1 MKHTVFFLLLLCGI
15 SLSAQEIIDNKGN
28 RIQSYP
34 VVTTIN
40 PAIQGL
46 VNQVSI
52 TNLENN
58 IRYMQDLGVR
68 DPVTNKAIAL
78 QTQNWL
84 RDKFESYGKLD
95 VSIHYF
101 LHEGDS
107 LSTGNV
113 VAIKKGSEFPNE
125 YILISSH
132 YDHNAGPGADD
143 NASGT
148 AGVLECAK
156 ILSQVETKRSIL
168 FIPFNCEEYGLVGS
182 FAYAQKCAAE
192 NRNILGVFNLDQIG
206 YFKPGTGE
214 IKMGVGYSSLSK
226 NLFDFYFQVANL
238 YLHQVPTFHFIKGDH
253 FNSDNT
259 SFIMHDYA
267 SLYISDSEYN
277 ADIPCY
283 HKACDTLGNG
293 VNSLDLVVAYVRAT
307 LAATAELANGWLPP
321 QNLSAISDLSKVM
334 ISWDKTP
341 ETSGY
346 KLYKNGTLLAE
357 TKEATYEDKEVVT
370 GKGYDYY
377 VKGINATTGVESAP
391 SNTDSIIFT
400 KPLTLPYEND
410 FEENSNGFVIRNGSW
425 VVRNHAYCSVLSNA
439 PVTMGG
445 TSWYFSDN
453 YSNIVD
459 LQWFPI
465 PASTED
471 ISVQFDYNR
480 NIGNSMIGYGYD
492 YLFNTVCY
500 LEITTDRKTWHKL
513 AKFRETSSSQYT
525 WDNFEIS
532 LNEYIGNEFV
542 QLRFRFESFGP
553 WTLKSI
559 KQLNIDNFKIDFT
572 YNAIPKYENPFFKEV
587 VIYPNPAN
595 GTFNIITHQ
604 EKSYEVIV
612 YDISGKIVFQQTEFQ
627 DGNIDL
633 SFLQKGSYILKVLN
647 DRHAVAKKIVI
658 Q

>member
-1 MKHTVFFLLLLCGI
+1 MKNTVFLLLLLCGI
-15 SLSAQEIIDNKGN
+15 SLSAQDIIDNKGN

-34 VVTTIN
+34 VVTAIN

-52 TNLENN
+52 TNLEDN
-58 IRYMQDLGVR
+58 IRYMQDLGIR
-68 DPVTNKAIAL
+68 DPVAHKEIAL

-84 RDKFESYGKLD
+84 RDKFESFGKLD

-101 LHEGDS
+101 LHGSDT

-113 VAIKKGSEFPNE
+113 VAVKKGSEFPDE

-156 ILSQVETKRSIL
+156 ILSQVETKRSIM

-192 NRNILGVFNLDQIG
+192 NRNIIGVFNLDQIG
-206 YFKPGTGE
+206 YFKPGTGN
-214 IKMGVGYSSLSK
+214 IKMGAGYSSLSK
-226 NLFDFYFQVANL
+226 NLFDFYSQVANL
-238 YLHQVPTFHFIKGDH
+238 YLPQIHTLHFTKGDH
-253 FNSDNT
+253 YNSDNT
-259 SFIMHDYA
+259 SFIMHDYP
-267 SLYISDSEYN
+267 SLYISDSEYDD
-277 ADIPCY
+277 DIPCY
-283 HKACDTLGNG
+283 HKACDTIGNG
-293 VNSLDLVVAYVRAT
+293 VNSLDLVVAYVQAT

-321 QNLSAISDLSKVM
+321 QNLSAVSDISKVM

-357 TKEATYEDKEVVT
+357 TKEATYDDKEVVT
-370 GKGYDYY
+370 GKGYAYY
-377 VKGINATTGVESAP
+377 VKGINATTGAESAP
-391 SNTDSIIFT
+391 SNIDSIVFT
-400 KPLTLPYEND
+400 APLTLPYEND

-425 VVRNHAYCSVLSNA
+425 VIRNFNDKSVLSNA
-439 PVTMGG
+439 PVSEGG
-445 TSWYFSDN
+445 NSWSFSDN
-453 YSNIVD
+453 YANIVE

-465 PASTED
+465 PAGTED

-480 NIGNSMIGYGYD
+480 NIGNSISSYGKK

-513 AKFRETSSSQYT
+513 AKFKEKSNSQNP
-525 WDNFEIS
+525 WDTFKIS
-532 LNEYIGNEFV
+532 LNEYIDNKFV

-553 WTLKSI
+553 WTI
-559 KQLNIDNFKIDFT
+559 KNTKLINIDNFKIDFT
-572 YNAIPKYENPFFKEV
+572 YNAIPKYENPYFKEV

-612 YDISGKIVFQQTEFQ
+612 YDLSGKIVYQQTEFQ

-633 SFLQKGSYILKVLN
+633 SYLQKGSYILKVLN
-647 DRHAVAKKIVI
+647 DKHAVAKKIVI